1 MILCRQIYFFI
12 ILKELLKEYRMCLW
26 ISFPLFIKK
35 PGKEEEI
42 ATCNSC
48 GSSIRRGE
56 TVFLKDGE
64 KYCEDC
70 AENLYIY

>member
-1 MILCRQIYFFI
+1 
-12 ILKELLKEYRMCLW
+12 MCLW
-26 ISFPLFIKK
+26 ISFPLFPKK
-35 PGKEEEI
+35 SGKEEVI